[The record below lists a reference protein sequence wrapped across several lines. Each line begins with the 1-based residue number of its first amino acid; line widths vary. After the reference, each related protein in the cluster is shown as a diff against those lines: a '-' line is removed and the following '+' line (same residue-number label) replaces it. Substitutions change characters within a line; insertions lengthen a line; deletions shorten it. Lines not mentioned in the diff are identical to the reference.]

1 MPSTTRRAHYP
12 ARSTSA
18 QRWQSRALPAGFYA
32 TSFAETQ
39 LGWTAKPHR
48 MSLPSTSTR
57 LIKRLAW
64 DGSLKMAEE
73 PWLGIA
79 AVLFDK
85 LANRVAS
92 DPGEETPG
100 PT

>member
-1 MPSTTRRAHYP
+1 MGPYP
-12 ARSTSA
+12 AEA
-18 QRWQSRALPAGFYA
+18 IEEYQA
-32 TSFAETQ
+32 
-39 LGWTAKPHR
+39 
-48 MSLPSTSTR
+48 
-57 LIKRLAW
+57 AW
-64 DGSLKMAEE
+64 DGWLKMAEE

>member
-1 MPSTTRRAHYP
+1 
-12 ARSTSA
+12 
-18 QRWQSRALPAGFYA
+18 
-32 TSFAETQ
+32 
-39 LGWTAKPHR
+39 
-48 MSLPSTSTR
+48 MSLPSAR
-57 LIKRLAW
+57 LRSHVVHWLCSEPIGPYPAEAIEEYQAAW
-64 DGSLKMAEE
+64 DGWLKMAEE

>member
-1 MPSTTRRAHYP
+1 
-12 ARSTSA
+12 
-18 QRWQSRALPAGFYA
+18 
-32 TSFAETQ
+32 
-39 LGWTAKPHR
+39 
-48 MSLPSTSTR
+48 
-57 LIKRLAW
+57 
-64 DGSLKMAEE
+64 MAEE

-92 DPGEETPG
+92 DPKTIDPMLLYTLGGVVTLCGGPFWKTALTAYSIEPGSGEETPG